1 MQLHVYVYCETEYFE
16 SKECHGKICTMSL
29 ITSFTF
35 SVPIVKAT
43 GLSFS
48 VVRRSNYILVLN
60 NKKFMCLYSFYFA
73 VMFIIMLHQRLA
85 CLWELMWY
93 IICMFTPNNLCLQC
107 CFSAVYF
114 VFKTWGEVWV
124 LISQLWSVCIKDPSF
139 ISVVQKESGCW
150 TDTVHHD
157 RKCDS
162 CSNVLGDLICVLVIL

>member
-85 CLWELMWY
+85 CLWELM
-93 IICMFTPNNLCLQC
+93 
-107 CFSAVYF
+107 
-114 VFKTWGEVWV
+114 
-124 LISQLWSVCIKDPSF
+124 
-139 ISVVQKESGCW
+139 
-150 TDTVHHD
+150 
-157 RKCDS
+157 
-162 CSNVLGDLICVLVIL
+162 